1 MIVAL
6 HSVLRPG
13 AVDDYRVEHAAI
25 PADLDAAF
33 ARVGIH
39 GWTIWRSGERLF
51 HVVDCD
57 DFDAAIAALDDD
69 PANVAWQAS
78 IGRWVE
84 VFRDADGQDGFA
96 PLAQVWSLAAQRAG
110 TAVTPGRG

>member
-13 AVDDYRVEHAAI
+13 AVDGYRVAHARI
-25 PADLDAAF
+25 PDDLDAAF
-33 ARVGIH
+33 SRVGIR

-57 DFDAAIAALDDD
+57 DFDAAMAALDAD
-69 PANVAWQAS
+69 PANQAWQET
-78 IGRWVE
+78 IGPWVE
-84 VFRDADGQDGFA
+84 VFRAADGAEGFA
-96 PLAQVWSLAAQRAG
+96 PLEQVWSLAAQRAG
-110 TAVTPGRG
+110 TAS